1 MDNSLN
7 IVDLIE
13 NNPITRLSNTYQNK
27 LLIKIKE
34 NFNDSEQQ
42 MFVASFYCFLNYN
55 QRNDFV
61 IDLDDVWKWIG
72 FNQKYNAKHMLEQNF
87 MIDIDY
93 KIIAPECSGAK
104 NNNKILLNQKSEQT
118 KPTRGGHNK
127 ETIKLTIRTF
137 KLFCLKAGTKKAEQ
151 IHEYYIKLEETLQD
165 VIQEES
171 NEIKQQLEEK
181 IIELQNTENE
191 KEKIREKTILEQF
204 SNNTQCVYYGMID
217 NVSDKNEKL
226 IKFGN
231 SNNLKNRVTK
241 HKDTYE
247 NFKLINA
254 FKVENKLQ
262 IENAIKE
269 HVLFNERQRCI
280 TIKNKKYVELLN
292 INGITYIELDKII
305 KEIITSIEYS
315 PENYIK
321 ILNHNKLLRN
331 QLDEKNDI
339 NNAHKVLLLTA
350 ENNRLTIENIKII
363 KRYNALKNKTKSA
376 CDDADKIITQ
386 VGQQENTINHIEIE
400 NYGNILHTCTNYTK
414 RSKDGKYYLDG
425 KIFDNLVGSR
435 NDVWSGDTY
444 KTTGGLIKKDL
455 MEHRSGK
462 IISKRKCIQET
473 INNRFVKKELNK
485 LPEEI

>member
-13 NNPITRLSNTYQNK
+13 NNPISRLSNTYQNK

-93 KIIAPECSGAK
+93 KIIAPEHSGAK
-104 NNNKILLNQKSEQT
+104 NHNKILLNHQGEQT

-171 NEIKQQLEEK
+171 NEIKHQLEEK

-269 HVLFNERQRCI
+269 HALFNERQRCI

-321 ILNHNKLLRN
+321 ILNHNKLLRT

-339 NNAHKVLLLTA
+339 NNAHKVVLLTA

-363 KRYNALKNKTKSA
+363 KRYNALKNKTKA
-376 CDDADKIITQ
+376 TCDHADIIVTQ
-386 VGQQENTINHIEIE
+386 VEQQENTINHVEIE
-400 NYGNILHTCTNYTK
+400 NYGNMLHTCDNYTK
-414 RSKDGKYYLDG
+414 RSKDGKYHLDG

-444 KTTGGLIKKDL
+444 KTTGGLTKKDL

-473 INNRFVKKELNK
+473 INNRFAKKELNK